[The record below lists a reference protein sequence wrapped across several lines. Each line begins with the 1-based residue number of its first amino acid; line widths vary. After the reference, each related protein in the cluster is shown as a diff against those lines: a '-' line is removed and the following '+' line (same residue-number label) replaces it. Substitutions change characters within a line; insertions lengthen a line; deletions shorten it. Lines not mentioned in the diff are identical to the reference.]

1 MVFYVKFVT
10 TATGYVYYVCSFHI
24 ACILPLNGVLC
35 QYTKS
40 RTTTPMKLRK
50 HTQAT
55 KEEKQALLNFLR
67 PLTMADNIWDD
78 PKMDTVEDDYHKSTY
93 LNKALRDGD
102 SIKVKFTNVMHQN
115 QREETPEEYK
125 TDDGMEWNLYFEDE
139 EGTERMMSQRS
150 TKGLLFK
157 ALRAINIQPGQM
169 VTIKRK
175 GEALNTEYSV
185 RLETE

>member
-1 MVFYVKFVT
+1 
-10 TATGYVYYVCSFHI
+10 
-24 ACILPLNGVLC
+24 
-35 QYTKS
+35 
-40 RTTTPMKLRK
+40 
-50 HTQAT
+50 
-55 KEEKQALLNFLR
+55 
-67 PLTMADNIWDD
+67 MADNIWDD